1 MHGIR
6 SKDTRREPNL
16 AIFVRFGCLK
26 DLPEILYRVLHG
38 DRNGEDGDHRKQQN
52 VHCYGMKR
60 RRSDREFEAAKER
73 KRQERKRSALS
84 RYESDD
90 AFCFLYDGVA
100 KVFAEMLKSDV
111 EHLRVGDTTK
121 IGLAAKW
128 CPSLR
133 SSYDRAMNKYK
144 EVFQKH
150 DKHRAAGFF
159 DEVRTGRARMPA
171 DALLPHELIVAALK
185 GEHDE
190 AAELQWRRMA
200 ASLT

>member
-1 MHGIR
+1 
-6 SKDTRREPNL
+6 
-16 AIFVRFGCLK
+16 
-26 DLPEILYRVLHG
+26 
-38 DRNGEDGDHRKQQN
+38 
-52 VHCYGMKR
+52 MKR
-60 RRSDREFEAAKER
+60 RCSDCEFEAAKER
-73 KRQERKRSALS
+73 KRQEEAQMRGWRSRATS
-84 RYESDD
+84 PSDD
-90 AFCFLYDGVA
+90 ALCFLYDGVA

-159 DEVRTGRARMPA
+159 DEVRTGR
-171 DALLPHELIVAALK
+171 
-185 GEHDE
+185 
-190 AAELQWRRMA
+190 MA